1 MKTIKPS
8 FIKAVC
14 LFILMF
20 LVSLPSR
27 PAKAAS
33 FVVNTTD
40 DMDDGVC
47 SATHCSLREAINAA
61 NANPGPDEIS
71 FDIPGDAPHLIVLGT
86 TLPALTD
93 DATMIDGTTEPGYSG
108 QPVVGVRAC
117 GVAVLL
123 SCPAYAL
130 GLPIQ
135 SSDNV
140 VRGLSWFGF
149 GVYTS
154 SGPWLP
160 DTNASSAIDI
170 SAGSGNRIEGNRIGL
185 DPGGVALGNSTG
197 LRLRSPGQAVSGN
210 VLSGNKTAI
219 HVLAADQVIQGNLIG
234 TDPTGHSAMPNI
246 WGIFLDANSGP
257 SLIGGADVDEA
268 NLISGNETGVFIGH
282 ESTGNEVYGNL
293 IGTNTAGNAA
303 VPNSVGI
310 MLVGH
315 ENHIGGPSS
324 GEGNL
329 ISGNL
334 GAGLLVSSSSQS
346 CWIQG
351 NRIGSDAT
359 GAAAIPNSV
368 GIESEGSTSTIGS
381 QWPGEGNLILG
392 NLHDGIN
399 LNDLAV
405 HNWVVGNIIQ
415 LNGGAGIHTTQ
426 GPAVYQNN
434 FSLNSIFDNGGLGI
448 WVEHDTNEDIQPPT
462 LSMVTL
468 TSAHGTACPHCT
480 VELFIADPD
489 PTGAGEGRT
498 HLVMVSA
505 GADGSFNATFSGVAA
520 CDWIT
525 ATNTDT
531 EGNTSEFS
539 SNRRTCIT
547 MPWYWLALIVS
558 GLLAAGA
565 LVGVAGSRRWRWPR
579 TPAIVAGGVTGAIV
593 GMALTGTLLGLHVA
607 APQGPL
613 AHLPRTRPTLT
624 LASPVEE
631 VQATLDAYMT
641 QFAET
646 LTAQPTLTP
655 SITPTPA
662 QLTFTPSITPTP
674 AQLTFTPSITP
685 TPAPLTFT
693 PNINAYCR
701 FGPNRLFDYKY
712 LAMKGQSYLMDGRNS
727 DGTWYRI
734 MLTPYEGC
742 WVPFD
747 VGTPSADISG
757 LRELFDIPT
766 LVPTD
771 TPTPVVNC
779 SSYTDEKSC
788 EAQPV
793 CVWVF
798 TTARPGYCKVK

>member
-8 FIKAVC
+8 FIKVVG

-33 FVVNTTD
+33 LVVNTTD
-40 DMDDGVC
+40 DMDDGAC
-47 SATHCSLREAINAA
+47 DATHCSLREAINAA

-71 FDIPGDAPHLIVLGT
+71 FDIPGDAPHLVVIGT

-93 DATMIDGTTEPGYSG
+93 DATTIDGTTEPGYSG

-117 GVAVLL
+117 GVAMLL

-154 SGPWLP
+154 SGPWQP
-160 DTNASSAIDI
+160 DANGSSAIEI
-170 SAGSGNRIEGNRIGL
+170 SGGSGNRIEGNHIGL
-185 DPGGVALGNSTG
+185 APGGAAIGNSTG
-197 LRLRSPGQAVSGN
+197 LQLRSPGQVVSGN
-210 VLSGNKTAI
+210 VLSANKVAI
-219 HVLAADQVIQGNLIG
+219 HILAANQVIQGNLIG
-234 TDPTGHSAMPNI
+234 TDPTGQSAVPNR
-246 WGIFLDANSGP
+246 WGVFLDANSSP

-268 NLISGNETGVFIGH
+268 NLISGNEMGVFIGH

-310 MLVGH
+310 TLVGH
-315 ENHIGGPSS
+315 YNHIGGPGS

-334 GAGLLVSSSSQS
+334 GAGLLVSSSSES
-346 CWIQG
+346 NWIQG
-351 NRIGSDAT
+351 NLIGSDAT
-359 GAAAIPNSV
+359 GAAAVPNGV
-368 GIESEGSTSTIGS
+368 GIESEGSTSTIGG

-392 NLHDGIN
+392 NLGDGIN
-399 LNDLAV
+399 LNDLAT

-415 LNGGAGIHTTQ
+415 SNGGAGILTTQ
-426 GPAVYQNN
+426 GPDVYRNN
-434 FSLNSIFDNGGLGI
+434 FSTNSIYDNGGLGI
-448 WVEHDTNEDIQPPT
+448 HVEADTNDDIQPPT

-468 TSAHGTACPHCT
+468 SSAHGTACPNCT

-498 HLVMVSA
+498 HLVMLSA

-547 MPWYWLALIVS
+547 MPWHWPALFVS

-565 LVGVAGSRRWRWPR
+565 LVGAVGSRRRRRPR
-579 TPAIVAGGVTGAIV
+579 TPSMVTGGVIGAIV
-593 GMALTGTLLGLHVA
+593 GIGLTGALFGLHVA
-607 APQGPL
+607 ALEGPL
-613 AHLPRTRPTLT
+613 AHLPRTRSTVTP
-624 LASPVEE
+624 ASPVED
-631 VQATLDAYMT
+631 VQATIDAYLT
-641 QFAET
+641 QFAVT
-646 LTAQPTLTP
+646 LSVTPTL
-655 SITPTPA
+655 
-662 QLTFTPSITPTP
+662 
-674 AQLTFTPSITP
+674 TPSITP

-693 PNINAYCR
+693 PSINAYCR
-701 FGPNRLFDYKY
+701 YGPSGNFSSDEV
-712 LAMKGQSYLMDGRNS
+712 AMKDQVYLMDGRNL
-727 DGTWYRI
+727 DGSWYRI
-734 MLTPYEGC
+734 MITDIKGC
-742 WVPFD
+742 WVPASA
-747 VGTPSADISG
+747 GMPSGDPSR
-757 LRELFDIPT
+757 LRVLAEVPTYTPT
-766 LVPTD
+766 LIPACSDYKDATSCNADPT
-771 TPTPVVNC
+771 C
-779 SSYTDEKSC
+779 
-788 EAQPV
+788 A
-793 CVWVF
+793 WAF
-798 TTARPGYCKVK
+798 TTAGPGYCKAK